1 MPDILVTQIAPLS
14 DSQLKQLLDSN
25 IKQLKNTINN
35 STNDTRKL
43 SSTREALKEMYFDID
58 EADDNERFLIC
69 QKYCE
74 LINRHDVTYH

>member
-1 MPDILVTQIAPLS
+1 MSDILVTQIAPLS

-74 LINRHDVTYH
+74 LINRHDVIYH

>member
-1 MPDILVTQIAPLS
+1 MSDILVTQIAPLS

-35 STNDTRKL
+35 STSDTRKL
-43 SSTREALKEMYFDID
+43 SSTRESLKEMYFDID

-74 LINRHDVTYH
+74 IINSHDVTYH